1 MIENMFLQASRKGV
15 RFTYKGQITV
25 EDLWNLSLDEL
36 NSIYEQLN
44 NVLEKSSSKSLLK
57 TRKSEDETLDLKI
70 FIVQYIFEV
79 KQQELNER
87 KTRTEK
93 LQKKN
98 QLMAILEQKQ
108 NSELM
113 GKSSEEI
120 AKLID
125 ELGD

>member
-1 MIENMFLQASRKGV
+1 MFLQASRKGV